1 MRGWRPTNP
10 ELPTFLAVAERCEG
24 KCGPRVSATNLVG
37 ATTND
42 ASADFDEGDDD
53 ERLQIGAPVG

>member
-1 MRGWRPTNP
+1 M
-10 ELPTFLAVAERCEG
+10 ERAFEC
-24 KCGPRVSATNLVG
+24 RVSTTKLVG

-42 ASADFDEGDDD
+42 PSADFDHGDDD

>member
-1 MRGWRPTNP
+1 VPAAHEP
-10 ELPTFLAVAERCEG
+10 ALPTFLAVAERCG
-24 KCGPRVSATNLVG
+24 GWSGPRVSATKLVG

-42 ASADFDEGDDD
+42 PSADFDHGDDD

>member
-1 MRGWRPTNP
+1 
-10 ELPTFLAVAERCEG
+10 
-24 KCGPRVSATNLVG
+24 VSATKLILVGG